1 MNIKGQS
8 FLTLKDYTPAQIG
21 EFLDMADWLRTCK
34 RNRVHVSG
42 CEGDIWYSLR
52 ELIQVINDDLQECVA
67 QMNGIILTEPEG
79 PRYDPTFKEQFVK
92 DLEEI
97 VAKRTVQ

>member
-1 MNIKGQS
+1 M
-8 FLTLKDYTPAQIG
+8 LG
-21 EFLDMADWLRTCK
+21 EKEMKSRIASARK
-34 RNRVHVSG
+34 AGVPVVNYG
-42 CEGDIWYSLR
+42 IA
-52 ELIQVINDDLQECVA
+52 IA

-79 PRYDPTFKEQFVK
+79 PRYDPAFKEQFVK